1 MLQRM
6 QLEEISEL
14 LNMLSALVPLAP
26 TLLMKRQIA
35 AIALSLL
42 LVAIDLGTYVKPP
55 LIPVNNQ
62 NRDRQLNSFSDE
74 ECDRELRFTRV
85 EIQAILT
92 ELHLP
97 QSFTMDNGL
106 RVDGESAFLYFLY
119 RMHYPN
125 TLAMGQEMWGREY
138 SELDRIYNFMT
149 DNLFERYSHCVLND
163 FDWLQTRHDLYNRKT
178 CELYARTAANPNP
191 GTVPGNLCRD
201 FCYMDGTADRICK
214 PSGAILAIFSKI

>member
-62 NRDRQLNSFSDE
+62 NRDRKLNSFSDE

-85 EIQAILT
+85 EIEAILT

-97 QSFTMDNGL
+97 QTLVMDNGL

-138 SELDRIYNFMT
+138 SELDRIYNFIT
-149 DNLFERYSHCVLND
+149 DHLYERCSHCVLNRYVS
-163 FDWLQTRHDLYNRKT
+163 FTHALQPILIL
-178 CELYARTAANPNP
+178 ELCQETYAKIFATWMARQIVFVNP
-191 GTVPGNLCRD
+191 
-201 FCYMDGTADRICK
+201 
-214 PSGAILAIFSKI
+214 LAQSLD